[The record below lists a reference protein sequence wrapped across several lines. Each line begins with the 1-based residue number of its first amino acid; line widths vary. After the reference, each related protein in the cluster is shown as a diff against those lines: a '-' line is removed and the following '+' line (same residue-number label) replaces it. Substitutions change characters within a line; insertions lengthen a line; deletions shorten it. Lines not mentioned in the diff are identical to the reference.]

1 MNALGGSSLPHTVAR
16 TLLEAHANRLPDLS
30 GLIVLVPNQ
39 RAAQDF
45 ARVLA
50 QTAGRAVLIPPTI
63 TPLKSWAQTVADA
76 PGEPQARRLARLH
89 GGLRHV
95 DWLGKIDRWALASEL
110 LALAD
115 ELSAARLGGE
125 IGSRIRALH
134 ANALDR
140 ETALI
145 EAVWQALNNDG
156 SDPQARYARGLDA
169 LLEHIQS
176 MPQPIYGYALGTLTA
191 VEQQFL
197 ARCAEHAPVRLF
209 GLDAEASDAY
219 TFTLHQA
226 WRLTD
231 PPLRERAAMLAARHP
246 DSPAIARLTLCPAPH
261 LEAEARAVATWV
273 AAQLQA
279 GKRDLAL
286 IALDRE
292 TARRVRALLERM
304 DVLVADETGWTLS
317 TTAVAA
323 VIDRWLECVSGDFP
337 HVELL
342 DLLKSPFLLGALAA
356 RQDQVLQFELALRR
370 QGISQGMTD
379 MLRLAHSE
387 FGVLSKDTLHQS
399 LPVIASE
406 AKQSSASA
414 QSTISGS
421 PRRFAPRDD
430 KIINGHLPDW
440 LAMLFKAKQNFAQ
453 SRASLAVWLT
463 RLNDSLAEINA
474 IAPLQADAAGAS
486 VLDTLEAL
494 RRDLADDSEKY
505 SFGEWR
511 RWLNLALES
520 ASFIDESVASPIVLT
535 SLPAARGRVFEAV
548 AVIGADARHLPARPA
563 PDLFSQ
569 ATRAQLGLPTA
580 SDEAQAATTDLMH
593 LLAQGPALISW
604 RAWNND
610 EPNPAS
616 PLVLRLQ
623 ALHHAAWGSDLPEQT
638 HGEPPTQPGPLP
650 DASEQPAPTVS
661 ATQLPR
667 RYSPTAYQTLLDC
680 PYRFF
685 VTSVLGIRELDEADD
700 ALDKSDY
707 GNALHRILKTFHD
720 SAPPPERDAALA
732 RLGELSNA
740 EFAALPAYTATAWR
754 TRWESIQPA
763 YVDAWLDWV
772 AQGWRYQSG
781 EAAYEVPFS
790 VPGLGDITLHGRV
803 DRVDERG
810 DARTVID
817 YKTGAASGLKK
828 KLKDP
833 AEAVQLPF
841 YAWLADAAAAY
852 LPINETP
859 VTPLELDGETDVD
872 AISRRL
878 PELLGA
884 IAAGEAL
891 RANGVDAVCQF
902 CEARGL
908 CRKGM
913 WSESD
918 EALLDSIPID
928 EDADEWVWGD
938 DPAA

>member
-1 MNALGGSSLPHTVAR
+1 METLGGPSLLHTVAHA
-16 TLLEAHANRLPDLS
+16 LLDHYADRLPDLS
-30 GLIVLVPNQ
+30 GLTVLVPNH
-39 RAAQDF
+39 RAGQDF
-45 ARVLA
+45 ARILA
-50 QTAGRAVLIPPTI
+50 QAASRPVLIPPNI
-63 TPLKSWAQTVADA
+63 TPLKSWAQSMAVDRS
-76 PGEPQARRLARLH
+76 EPQARRLARLH
-89 GGLRHV
+89 GVLRHV
-95 DWLGKIDRWALASEL
+95 EWLGKIDRWALANEL
-110 LALAD
+110 LVLAD

-125 IGSRIRALH
+125 IGSQIRALH
-134 ANALDR
+134 ADALDR

-156 SDPQARYARGLDA
+156 TDPQARYARGLNA
-169 LLEHIQS
+169 LLERLQS
-176 MPQPIYGYALGTLTA
+176 APQPIYGYALGTLTA

-197 ARCAEHAPVRLF
+197 DRCAEHAPVRLF
-209 GLDAEASDAY
+209 ELDAEAADAY

-231 PPLRERAAMLAARHP
+231 PPLRERAAALAARHP
-246 DSPAIARLTLCPAPH
+246 ESPAIAHLTLFPAPH

-273 AAQLQA
+273 AAQLQT
-279 GKRDLAL
+279 GKRDIAL

-342 DLLKSPFLLGALAA
+342 DLLKSPFLLGDLGA

-379 MLRLAHSE
+379 MLRLAHAQ
-387 FGVLSKDTLHQS
+387 FGELPSWLSL
-399 LPVIASE
+399 LFG
-406 AKQSSASA
+406 AKQ
-414 QSTISGS
+414 G
-421 PRRFAPRDD
+421 
-430 KIINGHLPDW
+430 
-440 LAMLFKAKQNFAQ
+440 FAQ
-453 SRASLAVWLT
+453 NRAPLAVWLA
-463 RLNDSLAEINA
+463 RLHDSLAEINA

-494 RRDLADDSEKY
+494 RHDLADDSEKY

-548 AVIGADARHLPARPA
+548 AVIGADAQHLPARPA
-563 PDLFSQ
+563 PGLFSQ

-623 ALHHAAWGSDLPEQT
+623 ALHQAAWGNALPEQVS
-638 HGEPPTQPGPLP
+638 GEPPTQPSRLP
-650 DASEQPAPTVS
+650 DACVQPAPTVS
-661 ATQLPR
+661 AAHLPR

-685 VTSVLGIRELDEADD
+685 VASVLGIRELDEADD

-707 GNALHRILKTFHD
+707 GNALHRILKRFHD
-720 SAPPPERDAALA
+720 SNPPPERDAALA
-732 RLGELSNA
+732 RLGEMSHA

-754 TRWESIQPA
+754 LRWETIQPA
-763 YVDAWLDWV
+763 YIDAWLDWV

-781 EAAYEVPFS
+781 EAAYEMPFN
-790 VPGLGDITLHGRV
+790 VAGLGDITLHGRV
-803 DRVDERG
+803 DRVDQKNG
-810 DARTVID
+810 ALTVID
-817 YKTGAASGLKK
+817 YKTGAAMALRK

-833 AEAVQLPF
+833 AEAIQLPF

-852 LPINETP
+852 LPINESP
-859 VTPLELDGETDVD
+859 VALLELDGETDVD

-884 IAAGEAL
+884 IAAGESL
-891 RANGVDAVCQF
+891 RANGVDAVCQY

-913 WSESD
+913 WQ
-918 EALLDSIPID
+918 
-928 EDADEWVWGD
+928 
-938 DPAA
+938 